1 MYCFAKNLL
10 KKQKIKFIWQENDD
24 RNFRYKKSTLWCYL
38 LKWSGKRGSNSR
50 PRPWQGRALPT
61 ELFPHLSYFKMVPEA
76 RLELA
81 RPERRGILNPLRLP
95 IPPLGQHLVVSS

>member
-24 RNFRYKKSTLWCYL
+24 RNFRYKKSTSWCYL

-61 ELFPHLSYFKMVPEA
+61 ELFPHFTLVNEA
-76 RLELA
+76 TLYEKIYSTQVQ
-81 RPERRGILNPLRLP
+81 ILQM
-95 IPPLGQHLVVSS
+95 IEFA